1 MTIFPDTPIDAVYH
15 YHHPTTGAPAHC
27 GLRIYAGPA
36 GRVVVLTELGSNPGI
51 SVTNAAAEIATGLA
65 AMYRLDPVTTTWIE
79 HYNGDSYK
87 GRNRIDDTF
96 DEVKFLWRGG
106 VATDP
111 NWRRLTLP
119 ELRELLPELPTTVYH
134 EDEQGNPYPVPA
146 ELRDLVTEPQRG
158 RRRRYGLCIACGQA
172 PAWIDARGVVACDDC
187 GAQWLDPM
195 REWPGLP
202 AETDE
207 DQP

>member
-1 MTIFPDTPIDAVYH
+1 MTILPDTPIDAVYH

-119 ELRELLPELPTTVYH
+119 ELR
-134 EDEQGNPYPVPA
+134 
-146 ELRDLVTEPQRG
+146 DLVTEPQRG

-172 PAWIDARGVVACDDC
+172 PAWIDARGVVACDEC
-187 GAQWLDPM
+187 GAQWLDPV